1 MTIGFSKSERKISN
15 NSIKAILDKGE
26 KLYSPSF
33 KLIWTNRNYNNAIK
47 IKLVTSVSKKKFKKA
62 VDRNYIKRI
71 IRESYL
77 LCKPIIYKMINPPVN
92 IILIYTHDN
101 LPALDSLKTEL
112 LTLLKLL
119 SRKIHENPK

>member
-1 MTIGFSKSERKISN
+1 MTTSFSKHERKISN
-15 NSIKAILDKGE
+15 NSIKTIIDEGE
-26 KLYSPSF
+26 ILYSPSF
-33 KLIWTNRNYNNAIK
+33 KLIWTNVSSNNRIK

-71 IRESYL
+71 VRESYL
-77 LCKPIIYKMINPPVN
+77 LCKPIIYKIINRPIN

-101 LPALDSLKTEL
+101 LPELDPLKTEL

-119 SRKIHENPK
+119 SKKAHENPK